1 MTTSRQFP
9 LAHGRQGQLNLQ
21 TIAEIE
27 ARSEASGVWGGLIS
41 AGAGI
46 AGMVGYSVS
55 EDDQQQLVTLVPAA
69 ASALGGI
76 VAVVRRL
83 SASKRI
89 GG

>member
-1 MTTSRQFP
+1 
-9 LAHGRQGQLNLQ
+9 
-21 TIAEIE
+21 
-27 ARSEASGVWGGLIS
+27 
-41 AGAGI
+41 
-46 AGMVGYSVS
+46 MVGYGVS

-76 VAVVRRL
+76 VAVARRL

>member
-1 MTTSRQFP
+1 MNETKKWWES
-9 LAHGRQGQLNLQ
+9 G
-21 TIAEIE
+21 
-27 ARSEASGVWGGLIS
+27 GVWGGLIA

-46 AGMVGYSVS
+46 AGMVGYGVS
-55 EDDQQQLVTLVPAA
+55 DDDEQQLVALVPAA

-76 VAVVRRL
+76 VAVIRRL

>member
-1 MTTSRQFP
+1 MNETKKWW
-9 LAHGRQGQLNLQ
+9 
-21 TIAEIE
+21 E
-27 ARSEASGVWGGLIS
+27 SGSVWGGLIA

-46 AGMVGYSVS
+46 AGMVGYGVS

-69 ASALGGI
+69 ASTLGGI
-76 VAVVRRL
+76 VAVIRRL